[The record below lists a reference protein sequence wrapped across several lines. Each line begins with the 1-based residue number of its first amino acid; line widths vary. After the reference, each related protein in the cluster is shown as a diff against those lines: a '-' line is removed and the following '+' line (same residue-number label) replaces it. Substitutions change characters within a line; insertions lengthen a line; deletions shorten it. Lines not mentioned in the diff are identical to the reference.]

1 MNLYRSIINFIPG
14 ILIIPFY
21 IGSFLYFILLPD
33 ITYYAL
39 GIYLDIWIPSL
50 RTFWGFPILFIL
62 ICIPFVNVILLWLLT
77 FQSFWALFKFVIGSY
92 YPTDQLLGFVTMY
105 PATVVII
112 SYTVAYVISRSE
124 NNPTRTSSTGEGIP
138 LPRDEGIPDLNQR
151 REDSTAA
158 RAVRETRSSDAKT
171 RGASSTAA
179 KAARAA
185 SSSDTKSRSEESTAV
200 KAARAASS
208 TSTSASDTEDLYF
221 DNIKESHK
229 EKPSKDSSNKD
240 DDDDLYF
247 DNTEKK

>member
-77 FQSFWALFKFVIGSY
+77 FQSFWVLFKFVIGSY

-124 NNPTRTSSTGEGIP
+124 NSPTRTSSTGEDIP
-138 LPRDEGIPDLNQR
+138 LPRDEGIPDLNPK

-208 TSTSASDTEDLYF
+208 TSTSASEAKDLYF
-221 DNIKESHK
+221 DNTKKLHKES
-229 EKPSKDSSNKD
+229 PPKD
-240 DDDDLYF
+240 DSNEDDDLYF
-247 DNTEKK
+247 DNVEKK